1 MLQLNPAHAVEIAR
15 RPAWEMIFLWL
26 LITDDTPV
34 TTPLGPSHH
43 TNNNENDHEEDASFA
58 DGFEVVDLPFSTPT
72 SSNDKKSTAD
82 DDKERL
88 LNTVVEVMGLIVWE
102 EAIDVIVTDD
112 MYLKHVRFVVL

>member
-1 MLQLNPAHAVEIAR
+1 
-15 RPAWEMIFLWL
+15 MIFLWL

-43 TNNNENDHEEDASFA
+43 TDNNENDHEEDASFA

-72 SSNDKKSTAD
+72 SSDDKKSTAD

-112 MYLKHVRFVVL
+112 MYLKHVRLPFTGSAYALLFVIWRNTAN

>member
-1 MLQLNPAHAVEIAR
+1 M
-15 RPAWEMIFLWL
+15 
-26 LITDDTPV
+26 

-43 TNNNENDHEEDASFA
+43 TENNENDHKEDDSFA
-58 DGFEVVDLPFSTPT
+58 DGFEVVDLPFFTPT
-72 SSNDKKSTAD
+72 SSDDKKSTAD